1 MLPFPWHWHQAMIGI
16 GRDSQSTSCQ
26 SMEDKDVN
34 PLIESTKPFSR
45 ILHDSRAKFVKFC
58 NKYRSEIF
66 FGTSILLVSLCLG
79 VILSILFQGGK
90 LVMLWKF
97 LSMILDDG
105 LSQVSGMSA
114 VCVFVRQNVSCF
126 EFKGS
131 INVSC
136 GCHPFPPE
144 LAGPVYRNLTRVWAP
159 CRSRAVFTPCHWA
172 GCHTHFLGDS
182 LNQSQARD
190 QDQDQSES
198 SHLET
203 RDKNKSSELM
213 NPAFAWSEVILCKIN
228 EWVYCFRSYI

>member
-1 MLPFPWHWHQAMIGI
+1 MIGI
-16 GRDSQSTSCQ
+16 RRDSQSTSCQ

-66 FGTSILLVSLCLG
+66 FGTSILLVILCLG

-97 LSMILDDG
+97 LPMILDDV

-136 GCHPFPPE
+136 NCHPFPPE
-144 LAGPVYRNLTRVWAP
+144 LAGPVYRNLTSLGPVSQSSSIYPVSLSWMSHP
-159 CRSRAVFTPCHWA
+159 LPQCLSQPITGKGSRSGPIRELTP
-172 GCHTHFLGDS
+172 GD
-182 LNQSQARD
+182 
-190 QDQDQSES
+190 
-198 SHLET
+198 T
-203 RDKNKSSELM
+203 G
-213 NPAFAWSEVILCKIN
+213 
-228 EWVYCFRSYI
+228 